1 MELKSVATAATTG
14 GIMSMELKYFIILYM
29 FVEWVK
35 LLHDCY
41 FLWVRPMLRFI
52 STTENTTCRPT
63 PSAAA
68 QAHDTIQVFHANNGR
83 EKSLGLNLEIVLKRL
98 GMFCDHD
105 DKRQIIGSNEI
116 SGLFDEDEP
125 SLDEVKEAFSAFDR
139 NKDGF
144 IDAKELQHALSEM
157 GYIQIS
163 ESDCRLMI
171 GGYDVDQDD
180 KISFREFL
188 KLMEDCF

>member
-1 MELKSVATAATTG
+1 MSYNPETQIRLIPLAFSYLHKNSMELKSVATAQPSTG
-14 GIMSMELKYFIILYM
+14 
-29 FVEWVK
+29 
-35 LLHDCY
+35 
-41 FLWVRPMLRFI
+41 
-52 STTENTTCRPT
+52 ENTTCRPT
-63 PSAAA
+63 PSAVA

-144 IDAKELQHALSEM
+144 IDAKVFEM
-157 GYIQIS
+157 SFQRWGIYKYRKAI
-163 ESDCRLMI
+163 
-171 GGYDVDQDD
+171 VD
-180 KISFREFL
+180 
-188 KLMEDCF
+188 